1 MAQKNSKVNGYYN
14 ENTIN
19 KFKTALDAAIQA
31 VESGDDLRVRI
42 SNSNSK
48 MGNVASVST
57 LPFITCP
64 GCCAKTCG
72 AKCYA
77 AKLANLRPSVLKSYA
92 INTALYLKRP
102 EIYWAAIDLECKA
115 VRYFRFH
122 VSGDIV
128 NKDYFNNMVTIAR
141 NNPHCEILCFTKRFN
156 AVNAWIDENGAIP
169 ENLHVLFSGWSN
181 LTPENPHKLPETN
194 VIEKG
199 AEPADNW
206 KICGGNCFNCAC
218 RGLGCWQAK
227 AGEVVAFPIH

>member
-1 MAQKNSKVNGYYN
+1 MAQKKNDVKGYYN
-14 ENTIN
+14 EAVLS
-19 KFKTALDAAIQA
+19 KFREALQEALRK
-31 VESGDDLRVRI
+31 VESGEDLRVRI
-42 SNSNSK
+42 SGSNSK

-64 GCCAKTCG
+64 GICSGTCG

-92 INTALYLKRP
+92 INTAIYLKRP
-102 EIYWAAIDLECKA
+102 DLYWAAIDLECKA

-128 NKDYFNNMVTIAR
+128 NKDYFNHMVTIAR
-141 NNPHCEILCFTKRFN
+141 NNPHCEILCFTKRYC
-156 AVNAWIDENGAIP
+156 AVNSWIDENGELP
-169 ENLHVLFSGWSN
+169 ENMHVLFSGWTN
-181 LTPENPHKLPETN
+181 LQPENPHKLPETN

-199 AEPADNW
+199 ADPADNW

-218 RGLGCWQAK
+218 RGVGCWQAQR
-227 AGEVVAFPIH
+227 GDVIAFPIH

>member
-1 MAQKNSKVNGYYN
+1 MAQKEINVKGFYN
-14 ENTIN
+14 EETLH
-19 KFKTALDAAIQA
+19 KFGAALQEAIDRVAAG
-31 VESGDDLRVRI
+31 EDLRVRI

-64 GCCAKTCG
+64 GCCAGTCG

-77 AKLANLRPSVLKSYA
+77 AKIANLRPSVLKSYA
-92 INTALYLKRP
+92 INTAIYLKRP
-102 EIYWAAIDLECKA
+102 DIYWSSIDLACKA

-128 NKDYFNNMVTIAR
+128 NKDYFNHMVQIAR
-141 NNPHCEILCFTKRFN
+141 NNPKTEILCFTKRFD
-156 AVNAWIDENGAIP
+156 AVNAWIDENGEIP
-169 ENLHVLFSGWSN
+169 ENLHVLFSGWTN
-181 LTPENPHKLPETN
+181 LQPENPHNLPETN

-218 RGLGCWQAK
+218 RGLGCWTAQR
-227 AGEVVAFPIH
+227 GDVVAFPIH